1 MAGPAQGNTMMLA
14 RLLMAQKNGVPP
26 QMQQPFMGLGGL
38 PPYEKPGSSL
48 PADQYISSPQPRPGP
63 SMVPADVV
71 ANTGDL
77 VDGAVELANTQPP
90 AGMPPSA
97 AQPQLPSPDAATVPA
112 MPPSQNVRSDV
123 MSSLAQMAKAGTL
136 PPQFAEMF
144 PQLAQGSMTQMRG
157 GV

>member
-71 ANTGDL
+71 ANT
-77 VDGAVELANTQPP
+77 QPP
-90 AGMPPSA
+90 AGMPPA
-97 AQPQLPSPDAATVPA
+97 APQPQLPSPQADAATVPP
-112 MPPSQNVRSDV
+112 MGPSTQIGGAGVNGMRDDV
-123 MSSLAQMAKAGTL
+123 LKAYL
-136 PPQFAEMF
+136 EMF
-144 PQLAQGSMTQMRG
+144 PQFAQGSLTQMRG